1 MRRLLAIFAFFFVG
15 TALIFSCSRQQDKP
29 NPKEN
34 SVMYEASELALLMRA
49 MHEQSAQWK
58 KNLESDNP
66 QIVFPTGYHNLFSA
80 EATNPSEIDEKFYA
94 FAKEFISETE
104 NFTNAPIHL
113 QKEKFNLMIQSCIT
127 CHESYCRGP
136 IQKINKLIIAE

>member
-1 MRRLLAIFAFFFVG
+1 MKRIAIISFGFIASCV
-15 TALIFSCSRQQDKP
+15 LVFSCSQQEKATP
-29 NPKEN
+29 EKEK

-58 KNLESDNP
+58 KALENEEISL
-66 QIVFPTGYHNLFSA
+66 QFPSGYHNLFTA
-80 EATNPSEIDEKFYA
+80 EPTNPAEMDEKFYA
-94 FAKEFISETE
+94 FAKEFITETE

-136 IQKINKLIIAE
+136 IQKISKLKIE